1 MHRIFIVEDDA
12 AIAAALQKHLTTW
25 GFDVR
30 CAEDFRN
37 VLTECTAFDPQ
48 LVLLDITLPFYN
60 GYHWCQELRRVSN
73 VPVVF
78 ISSASDNMNIVMAM
92 NMGGDDFI
100 AKPFDLN
107 VLLAK
112 IQAILRRTYDFAAPA
127 PTLEHRGAVLNTADA
142 SLMYQGQRIE
152 LTKNDYRILQT
163 LLERKGSVVSR
174 ETLMEKLWETDSF
187 VDENTLTVNIAR
199 LRRKLEAAGLS
210 DYITTKKG
218 LGYLRLESPSSD
230 YVIRN
235 YALDDIVRQAVRKYA
250 SQFIRRRLRL
260 EYTPLNVSVIT
271 DEKWLLFVIE
281 QVLSNALKYTRSG
294 SVSITLEAPKTL
306 CIRDTGI
313 GIAPEDLPRVFEK
326 GFTGCNGRT
335 DKRATG
341 IGLYLCRRILEK
353 LGHTIAITSTVGEGT
368 TVRIGLQQD
377 ALEVE

>member
-37 VLTECTAFDPQ
+37 VLAECTAFDPQ

-112 IQAILRRTYDFAAPA
+112 IQAILRRTYDFSAPA

-199 LRRKLEAAGLS
+199 LRRKLEAAGLP

-218 LGYLRLESPSSD
+218 LGYL
-230 YVIRN
+230 
-235 YALDDIVRQAVRKYA
+235 
-250 SQFIRRRLRL
+250 
-260 EYTPLNVSVIT
+260 
-271 DEKWLLFVIE
+271 IE
-281 QVLSNALKYTRSG
+281 
-294 SVSITLEAPKTL
+294 
-306 CIRDTGI
+306 
-313 GIAPEDLPRVFEK
+313 
-326 GFTGCNGRT
+326 
-335 DKRATG
+335 
-341 IGLYLCRRILEK
+341 
-353 LGHTIAITSTVGEGT
+353 
-368 TVRIGLQQD
+368 
-377 ALEVE
+377 